1 MLRLAESRPSGEC
14 ASGDNVTAEQPRRSR
29 LLPPRAGGRAPGARV
44 RERREAAYGHIA
56 PRFRGPS
63 QCGSR
68 LAPEAEA
75 GSGELTSQL
84 EGAGSFVTATCLPGA
99 PVLLGLRVDG
109 NTPALPRIRK

>member
-63 QCGSR
+63 QCGR
-68 LAPEAEA
+68 LGVGDTHGRGHGTP
-75 GSGELTSQL
+75 LLLQ
-84 EGAGSFVTATCLPGA
+84 PGHGRDH
-99 PVLLGLRVDG
+99 LGVALRG
-109 NTPALPRIRK
+109 C